1 MSFRP
6 VGTHRI
12 RLNGVSEWCGK
23 IKKINMKKV
32 AVILAG
38 CGKMDGSE
46 ITETVTLLL
55 ALDQHNI
62 EYQAF
67 APDSYQAEVCNHV
80 TGQRMM
86 ERRNMMFE
94 AARIVRGEIQ
104 PITKFNA
111 DDFDALFFPGGFGA
125 AKNLFT
131 YAYDGINFKVFK
143 EVEKAIKDI
152 HAQGKPIG
160 AMCIAPMMV
169 AKVLGNVS
177 VTMGSGQ
184 CQQAKEL
191 EKIGCK
197 HIETTHGGVAID
209 QKNKIFTT
217 PCFMLDASLKDI
229 YQGAWNLVE
238 EMMK

>member
-1 MSFRP
+1 
-6 VGTHRI
+6 
-12 RLNGVSEWCGK
+12 
-23 IKKINMKKV
+23 MKKV

-67 APDSYQAEVCNHV
+67 APDAYQAEVCNHA

-86 ERRNMMFE
+86 ERRNMMVE

-131 YAYDGINFKVFK
+131 YAYDGINFKVIK
-143 EVEKAIKDI
+143 DVEKAIKDI

-184 CQQAKEL
+184 CNQAKEL

-209 QKNKIFTT
+209 KENKIFTT

-238 EMMK
+238 KMVKI

>member
-1 MSFRP
+1 MTDTKKWKKSFNPSFRP
-6 VGTHRI
+6 KWRNLKYYIV
-12 RLNGVSEWCGK
+12 
-23 IKKINMKKV
+23 KKV

-67 APDSYQAEVCNHV
+67 APDSYQAEVCNHA

-86 ERRNMMFE
+86 ERMNMMVE
-94 AARIVRGEIQ
+94 AARIVRGKIQ

-131 YAYDGINFKVFK
+131 YAYDGINFKVLK
-143 EVEKAIKDI
+143 DVEKAIKDV

-160 AMCIAPMMV
+160 AMCIAPLMV

-184 CQQAKEL
+184 CQQAKEI
-191 EKIGCK
+191 EQMGCK
-197 HIETTHGGVAID
+197 HIETTHGGVAVD
-209 QKNKIFTT
+209 KENKIFTT
-217 PCFMLDASLKDI
+217 PCFMLDASLKDV

-238 EMMK
+238 EMGKI

>member
-1 MSFRP
+1 
-6 VGTHRI
+6 
-12 RLNGVSEWCGK
+12 
-23 IKKINMKKV
+23 MKKV

-38 CGKMDGSE
+38 CGTIDGSE
-46 ITETVTLLL
+46 INETVTLLL

-67 APDSYQAEVCNHV
+67 APDADQAEVYNHV
-80 TGQRMM
+80 TGQRTN
-86 ERRNMMFE
+86 EKRNMMVE
-94 AARIVRGEIQ
+94 AARIVRGKIL
-104 PITKFNA
+104 PLSRFNA
-111 DDFDALFFPGGFGA
+111 SNFDALLFPGGSGA
-125 AKNLFT
+125 AKNIFT
-131 YAYDGINFKVFK
+131 YAYHGINFKVNK

-184 CQQAKEL
+184 CQQAKEI
-191 EKIGCK
+191 EQMGCK
-197 HIETTHGGVAID
+197 HIETTHGGVAVD
-209 QKNKIFTT
+209 KENKIFTT
-217 PCFMLDASLKDI
+217 PCFMLDASLKDV

-238 EMMK
+238 EMVKI

>member
-1 MSFRP
+1 
-6 VGTHRI
+6 
-12 RLNGVSEWCGK
+12 
-23 IKKINMKKV
+23 
-32 AVILAG
+32 
-38 CGKMDGSE
+38 
-46 ITETVTLLL
+46 
-55 ALDQHNI
+55 
-62 EYQAF
+62 
-67 APDSYQAEVCNHV
+67 
-80 TGQRMM
+80 MM
-86 ERRNMMFE
+86 ERRNMMVE

-111 DDFDALFFPGGFGA
+111 NDFDALFFPGGFGA

-131 YAYDGINFKVFK
+131 YAYDGINFKVLK
-143 EVEKAIKDI
+143 DVEKAIKDV

-160 AMCIAPMMV
+160 AMCIAPLMV

-177 VTMGSGQ
+177 VTMGSGE

-191 EKIGCK
+191 EKISCK

-209 QKNKIFTT
+209 KENKIFTT

-238 EMMK
+238 EMCRWGITQRYPYGRFYFHLILPNNPANAVNTT